1 MASSQPPKTDLSSNN
16 IYIKLKPCCSFQQ
29 GNLSEFWNRPAP
41 KLISERSMI
50 HFCWTKISDHN
61 CRPSQS
67 LTCLVDTGRY
77 DRFAKTNAVFF
88 VKLRTHTSENSCY
101 HTLRRGSTKCEN
113 SNTCTRITNHE
124 LVECHTVSIYAWYQM
139 IGHVVQSR
147 NQFPHLCVQVFKLP
161 VTICQL

>member
-1 MASSQPPKTDLSSNN
+1 MSSFHWALR
-16 IYIKLKPCCSFQQ
+16 SFCQDQ
-29 GNLSEFWNRPAP
+29 
-41 KLISERSMI
+41 
-50 HFCWTKISDHN
+50 C
-61 CRPSQS
+61 
-67 LTCLVDTGRY
+67 
-77 DRFAKTNAVFF
+77 VFF

-161 VTICQL
+161 VTICQLWGHSTQTSTLPIYQKKYTYMIVQSVLLAQSQVYSSYHYTRWRTITSKSKHNT